1 MPWVSSMDEN
11 YNLDGFDSVWQR
23 VIERSDEPEQ
33 KLEAQAE
40 RHEEKICLVK
50 SKDNSCAVRFIPK
63 F

>member
-11 YNLDGFDSVWQR
+11 YTLDGFDSVWQR
-23 VIERSDEPEQ
+23 VIERSNEPDHMP
-33 KLEAQAE
+33 EAQPE
-40 RHEEKICLVK
+40 RHEEKICLVE